1 MKVYDDKT
9 VAHIFMG
16 QFLACHVLCNNLIR
30 REQMQNAEATIFILF
45 HLLLLQM
52 RSFWQRKQSL
62 FGCKKIWFFSSF
74 YRYLFWWF
82 FPESTEAS
90 RPMKSSFFCCSSS
103 FSMSPVDVSAVS
115 RSEWEDFL
123 LSPAQNTQPLA
134 KLGEQELKI
143 SKWYNEW
150 TTFS

>member
-52 RSFWQRKQSL
+52 RSIL
-62 FGCKKIWFFSSF
+62 L
-74 YRYLFWWF
+74 YL
-82 FPESTEAS
+82 
-90 RPMKSSFFCCSSS
+90 
-103 FSMSPVDVSAVS
+103 DVK
-115 RSEWEDFL
+115 R
-123 LSPAQNTQPLA
+123 
-134 KLGEQELKI
+134 LKI
-143 SKWYNEW
+143 LFLKI
-150 TTFS
+150 F